1 MSRNIINI
9 KDDLLLKDLCEQEEI
24 GQEID
29 KIEFEDEGWGDGEI
43 DIEDIDGLES
53 RITGAASQDSNK
65 TVGTNS
71 SNARADGIIPRINEV
86 EIEQAPLSYEQYL

>member
-9 KDDLLLKDLCEQEEI
+9 EDDLLLKDLCEQEEI

-43 DIEDIDGLES
+43 DLEDIDGLDS
-53 RITGAASQDSNK
+53 RITGAAS
-65 TVGTNS
+65 
-71 SNARADGIIPRINEV
+71 
-86 EIEQAPLSYEQYL
+86 